1 MGTIIKLT
9 NVEDD
14 NDIIRVN
21 SSQII
26 YYYRHKSEN
35 SKGRSILFLTNGN
48 CLIVQETVNEID
60 DMLGVK

>member
-1 MGTIIKLT
+1 MGKIIKLT

-14 NDIIRVN
+14 EDIIRVN

-26 YYYRHKSEN
+26 HYYRHKSEN
-35 SKGRSILFLTNGN
+35 SKGRSILFLTNGH
-48 CLIVQETVNEID
+48 CIIVQETVNEID